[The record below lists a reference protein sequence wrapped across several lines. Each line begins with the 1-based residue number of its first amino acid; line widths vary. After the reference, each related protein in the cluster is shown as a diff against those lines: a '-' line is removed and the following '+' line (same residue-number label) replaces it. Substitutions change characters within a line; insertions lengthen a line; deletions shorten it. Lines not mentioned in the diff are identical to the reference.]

1 MLRTSRIPTSEFA
14 VTVWWEPMRP
24 AGTSL
29 LTMRIQVAL
38 LHPKLTIEQEKMM
51 LEQKLKQMEQEQPK
65 K

>member
-1 MLRTSRIPTSEFA
+1 
-14 VTVWWEPMRP
+14 MRP

>member
-1 MLRTSRIPTSEFA
+1 MLRTSRIPTGEVA
-14 VTVWWEPMRP
+14 VTVWWEPMPP

-38 LHPKLTIEQEKMM
+38 LHAKLTIEQEKMM